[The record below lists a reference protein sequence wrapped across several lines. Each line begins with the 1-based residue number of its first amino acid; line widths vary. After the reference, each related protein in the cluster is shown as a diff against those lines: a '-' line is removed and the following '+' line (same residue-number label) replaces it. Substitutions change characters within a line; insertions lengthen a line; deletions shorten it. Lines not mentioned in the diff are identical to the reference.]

1 MLMTAMD
8 RETQAALQQGFKYL
22 NRYMVLMWR
31 LGLGKWL
38 NSAPTLLGRYMVI
51 VNVGRKSGQK
61 RFAPVNYALA
71 DGQVYC
77 VAGFGAGSHW
87 YQNIMAT
94 PQVELWLPD
103 GRWSAQAVDVT
114 DSDDA
119 SAKIRQ
125 VLIASAFVA
134 PLVGIDPHTMP
145 DAELAAAT
153 ADYRL
158 IRFERGE
165 SITGTNGPGE
175 LAWVWPLLGLVLLLA
190 LRGQKRRK

>member
-1 MLMTAMD
+1 MTAMD

-103 GRWSAQAVDVT
+103 GRWAAQAVDVT

-119 SAKIRQ
+119 IAKIRQ

-165 SITGTNGPGE
+165 SITETNGPGE
-175 LAWVWPLLGLVLLLA
+175 LAWVWLLLGLVLLLA

>member
-1 MLMTAMD
+1 MTAMD

-114 DSDDA
+114 ASDDA

-158 IRFERGE
+158 IRFERGG

>member
-1 MLMTAMD
+1 MTAMSV
-8 RETQAALQQGFKYL
+8 ETQTALRQGFKYL

-51 VNVGRKSGQK
+51 VNVGRKTGQK
-61 RFAPVNYALA
+61 RFAPVNYATV

-87 YQNIMAT
+87 YQNIMAN

-103 GRWSAQAVDVT
+103 SRYAAHAVDVT
-114 DSDDA
+114 DLDDA
-119 SAKIRQ
+119 IAIIRQ

-134 PLVGIDPHTMP
+134 PLVGIDPHTIP

-153 ADYRL
+153 AEYRL

-165 SITGTNGPGE
+165 TITGANGPGE
-175 LAWVWPLLGLVLLLA
+175 LAWVWPLLGLVIVLA

>member
-1 MLMTAMD
+1 MTAMD

-103 GRWSAQAVDVT
+103 GRWAAQAVDVT

-119 SAKIRQ
+119 IAKIRQ

-165 SITGTNGPGE
+165 SITGANGPGE

>member
-1 MLMTAMD
+1 MTALSL
-8 RETQAALQQGFKYL
+8 ESQTALRQGFKYL

-51 VNVGRKSGQK
+51 VNTGRKTGQK
-61 RFAPVNYALA
+61 RFAPVNYATV

-94 PQVELWLPD
+94 PQVEIWLPD
-103 GRWSAQAVDVT
+103 GRWAAQAVDIT

-119 SAKIRQ
+119 IAKIRQ
-125 VLIASAFVA
+125 VLIGSGFVA
-134 PLVGIDPHTMP
+134 PLAGIDPHTIP

-153 ADYRL
+153 VDYRL
-158 IRFERGE
+158 IRLERGDP
-165 SITGTNGPGE
+165 ITSADGPGE
-175 LAWVWPLLGLVLLLA
+175 LAWLWPILGLILLLA

>member
-1 MLMTAMD
+1 MTAMTV
-8 RETQAALQQGFKYL
+8 ETEAALRHGFKYL

-51 VNVGRKSGQK
+51 VNVGRKTGQK
-61 RFAPVNYALA
+61 RFAPVNYATV

-87 YQNIMAT
+87 YQNIMAN

-103 GRWSAQAVDVT
+103 GRWAAQAVDVT

-119 SAKIRQ
+119 IAKIRQ

-134 PLVGIDPHTMP
+134 PLVGIDPHTIP

-153 ADYRL
+153 AEYRL
-158 IRFERGE
+158 IRFEQGE
-165 SITGTNGPGE
+165 TITGANGPGE
-175 LAWVWPLLGLVLLLA
+175 LAWVWPLLGLVVVLA